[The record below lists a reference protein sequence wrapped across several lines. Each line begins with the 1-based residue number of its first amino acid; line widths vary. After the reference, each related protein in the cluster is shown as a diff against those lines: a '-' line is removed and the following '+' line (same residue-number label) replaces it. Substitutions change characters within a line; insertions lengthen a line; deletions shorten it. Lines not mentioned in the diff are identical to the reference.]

1 MKEAKAYFSENKHE
15 YVKRLFFTLSVY
27 VNNNFM
33 TLLTYEVMHEKCPNT
48 QFFPVRI
55 FLYSV
60 RIQENMDQKKLR
72 IWTVFT
78 Q

>member
-27 VNNNFM
+27 INNNFM
-33 TLLTYEVMHEKCPNT
+33 TLLTYEVMREKCPNT

-55 FLYSV
+55 FRHSDWIRRDT
-60 RIQENMDQKKLR
+60 RILTGYGG
-72 IWTVFT
+72 IPAF
-78 Q
+78 